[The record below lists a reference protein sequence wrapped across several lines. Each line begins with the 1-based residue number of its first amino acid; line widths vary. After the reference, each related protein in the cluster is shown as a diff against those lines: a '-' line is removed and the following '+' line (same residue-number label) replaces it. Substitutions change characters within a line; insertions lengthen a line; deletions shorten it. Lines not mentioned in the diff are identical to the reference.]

1 VSKKLE
7 GTPAKA
13 GTVKRERRENLRRG
27 SASLRCTIAS
37 KSGKW
42 WATTNHLIESVPA
55 SSRHTKILEHHVC
68 PKSFFCWHHFVD
80 HCFGIRMRYPP
91 RRRKRLDNNN
101 DMTTQRI
108 VNTLAALAIVSAT
121 LQYPKILV
129 FAARARGGT
138 GPVAPGKDPS

>member
-1 VSKKLE
+1 
-7 GTPAKA
+7 
-13 GTVKRERRENLRRG
+13 
-27 SASLRCTIAS
+27 
-37 KSGKW
+37 
-42 WATTNHLIESVPA
+42 
-55 SSRHTKILEHHVC
+55 
-68 PKSFFCWHHFVD
+68 
-80 HCFGIRMRYPP
+80 MRYPP